1 MRNLIR
7 EKRKA
12 MNLSQVRVGT
22 LTGLS
27 NSVISEFELGKRK
40 PWPRARKAL
49 ARALNTTE
57 SELFPVGGENG

>member
-1 MRNLIR
+1 VRNLIR